1 MKQAT
6 EIANWSLFSKNEL
19 RFLAELS
26 HLQTWSLMSYF
37 ALCQQEDFYWLRNR
51 WVRRLSIQ
59 KGKGSSRK
67 EVSLFPES
75 AVLPGTQPLRAISPP
90 FSGEE
95 GVPPGCGKGWWCW
108 AGFTGKDATV
118 ERLKWSHKTTPIPYS
133 GPLHEWR
140 LSYLSAMRHSVLLLG
155 LLRWMRHSSC
165 LFFRVNRPINRQFQF
180 YMMSVCINLLELP

>member
-95 GVPPGCGKGWWCW
+95 GSHLV
-108 AGFTGKDATV
+108 V
-118 ERLKWSHKTTPIPYS
+118 ER
-133 GPLHEWR
+133 GGD
-140 LSYLSAMRHSVLLLG
+140 VG
-155 LLRWMRHSSC
+155 LAS
-165 LFFRVNRPINRQFQF
+165 
-180 YMMSVCINLLELP
+180 LEKMQQ